1 MPRRT
6 ISAKI
11 VDQYMKKWSHLPSL
25 TLAKKIYN
33 ENIGAFTNL
42 DNVRTM
48 IRKRKG
54 AAGILKRKNTIDKSN
69 YTEKALEKLSLED
82 IDEGIDE
89 REQDYIFAKSIER
102 MLIISDIHIPYHD
115 APALK
120 KALEYGKEKNIDAI
134 LINGD
139 FIDFAPISY
148 FTKDPYTKLNLAA
161 DLELGRKILRII
173 RNTFP
178 DIPIYYK
185 LGNHEDWLEKYLQNK
200 APELLEIDE
209 FKLGTLLRF
218 GELKISEISS
228 YAMMKFG
235 KLNIIHGH
243 ELKGTIRSVNPA
255 RTLYLKTKRS
265 TLVAHHHVTSEHTES
280 DIDGEITTCWSMGCL
295 SQLKPKYA
303 GLDSKYNLGFV
314 YVTKSKDG
322 NFAVSN
328 KRIIK
333 GSVM

>member
-1 MPRRT
+1 MAQK
-6 ISAKI
+6 SKASEI
-11 VDQYMKKWSHLPSL
+11 VDGYMKKWSHLPSL

-33 ENIGAFTNL
+33 ENVGAFTNVEQARSLIRVKKGSRGVHNRKHKL
-42 DNVRTM
+42 DKTH
-48 IRKRKG
+48 
-54 AAGILKRKNTIDKSN
+54 
-69 YTEKALEKLSLED
+69 YTEAAIEKLSLED
-82 IDEGIDE
+82 IEDGIDE
-89 REQDYIFAKSIER
+89 REEDFVFAKSIER
-102 MLIISDIHIPYHD
+102 MLIISDIHIPYHN

-120 KALEYGKEKNIDAI
+120 KALQYGLEKKVDAV

-139 FIDFAPISY
+139 FIDFAPLSF
-148 FTKDPYTKLNLAA
+148 FTKDPYTKLNLLS
-161 DLELGRKILRII
+161 DIEVSRKILEII

-178 DIPIYYK
+178 NVPIYYK

-200 APELLEIDE
+200 APELLDMDE
-209 FKLGTLLRF
+209 FKLKSLLRF
-218 GELKISEISS
+218 GEFKITEISS

-243 ELKGTIRSVNPA
+243 ELKSTMRSVNPA
-255 RTLYLKTKRS
+255 RTLYLKAKRS

-280 DIDGEITTCWSMGCL
+280 DIDGDITTCWSMGCL

-314 YVTKSKDG
+314 YVTKNKDD
-322 NFAVSN
+322 NFTLNN

-333 GSVM
+333 DQIM

>member
-1 MPRRT
+1 MAKNKIT
-6 ISAKI
+6 SAI
-11 VDQYMKKWSHLPSL
+11 IDDYMKKWSHLPSL

-33 ENIGAFTNL
+33 ENVGAFN
-42 DNVRTM
+42 DVERVRSL
-48 IRKRKG
+48 IRIRKG
-54 AAGILKRKNTIDKSN
+54 AAGIKQRKTKEDKT
-69 YTEKALEKLSLED
+69 YFTEKAIEKLTLED

-89 REQDYIFAKSIER
+89 RESDYIFAKSLER
-102 MLIISDIHIPYHD
+102 MLVISDIHIPYHN

-120 KALEYGKEKNIDAI
+120 KALEYGKEKNIDSI

-139 FIDFAPISY
+139 FIDFAPLSY
-148 FTKDPYTKLNLAA
+148 FTKDPYTKMNLSS
-161 DLELGRKILRII
+161 DLDMTRKILQII

-178 DIPIYYK
+178 NIPIYYK
-185 LGNHEDWLEKYLQNK
+185 HGNHEDWLEKYLMNK
-200 APELLEIDE
+200 APELLDMNE
-209 FKLGTLLRF
+209 FKLRTLLKF

-243 ELKGTIRSVNPA
+243 ELKSTLRSVNPA
-255 RTLYLKTKRS
+255 RTLYLKTKKS

-280 DIDGEITTCWSMGCL
+280 DIDGQITTCWSIGCL

-303 GLDSKYNLGFV
+303 GLDSKYNLGFA
-314 YVTKSKDG
+314 YIQKTKDG

-328 KRIIK
+328 KRIIN
-333 GSVM
+333 GEVM

>member
-1 MPRRT
+1 MANKT
-6 ISAKI
+6 KTALI
-11 VDQYMKKWSHLPSL
+11 VDEYMKKWSHLPAM

-33 ENIGAFTNL
+33 ENVGAFN
-42 DNVRTM
+42 NVEHVRM
-48 IRKRKG
+48 LVRHRKG
-54 AAGILKRKNTIDKSN
+54 SAGQNKRKNVKDK
-69 YTEKALEKLSLED
+69 THFTQAAIKKLTLED
-82 IDEGIDE
+82 IEEGIDE
-89 REQDYIFAKSIER
+89 REQDFVFAKSIER
-102 MLIISDIHIPYHD
+102 MLVISDIHIPYHD

-120 KALEYGKEKNIDAI
+120 MALRYGLEKNVDAV

-139 FIDFAPISY
+139 YIDFAPISY
-148 FTKDPYTKLNLAA
+148 FTKDPYTKMNLLS
-161 DLELGRKILRII
+161 DLEISRNILEII

-185 LGNHEDWLEKYLQNK
+185 LGNHEDWLEKYLMNK
-200 APELLEIDE
+200 APELLDMDE
-209 FKLGTLLRF
+209 FKLKSLLRF
-218 GELKISEISS
+218 GELKITEISS

-243 ELKGTIRSVNPA
+243 ELKSTMRSVNPA
-255 RTLYLKTKRS
+255 RTLYLKAKRS

-280 DIDGEITTCWSMGCL
+280 DIDGDVVTCWSMGCL

-314 YVTKSKDG
+314 YVTKNKDG
-322 NFAVSN
+322 NFTLSN

-333 GSVM
+333 GQIM

>member
-1 MPRRT
+1 MPRT
-6 ISAKI
+6 KTSDI
-11 VDQYMKKWSHLPSL
+11 VDKYMKKWAHLPAR

-33 ENIGAFTNL
+33 ENVGAFTNA

-54 AAGILKRKNTIDKSN
+54 QQGAYHRKIKTNKIHFNES
-69 YTEKALEKLSLED
+69 ALEKLSLED
-82 IDEGIDE
+82 IEDGVDE
-89 REQDYIFAKSIER
+89 REEDFVFAKSINK
-102 MLIISDIHIPYHD
+102 MLVISDIHIPYHN

-120 KALEYGKEKNIDAI
+120 KSLEYGLEKNIDAI

-139 FIDFAPISY
+139 LVDFAPLSF
-148 FTKDPYTKLNLAA
+148 FTKDPYTKLNLLS
-161 DLELGRKILRII
+161 DIEMSRKILQII

-185 LGNHEDWLEKYLQNK
+185 MGNHEDWLEKYLQNK
-200 APELLEIDE
+200 APELLEMDE
-209 FKLGTLLRF
+209 FKLKSLLRF
-218 GELKISEISS
+218 GELKITQISS

-243 ELKGTIRSVNPA
+243 ELKSTMRSVNPA
-255 RTLYLKTKRS
+255 RTLYLKAKRS

-280 DIDGEITTCWSMGCL
+280 DIDGDIVTCWSMGCL

-303 GLDSKYNLGFV
+303 GLDSKYNLGFA
-314 YVTKSKDG
+314 YITKNKNGD
-322 NFAVSN
+322 FTLEN

-333 GSVM
+333 DQIR

>member
-1 MPRRT
+1 MANRT
-6 ISAKI
+6 KTTAI
-11 VDQYMKKWSHLPSL
+11 VDEYMKKWGHLPSM
-25 TLAKKIYN
+25 TLAKKVYN
-33 ENIGAFTNL
+33 ENVGAFN
-42 DNVRTM
+42 NVEHVRTLV
-48 IRKRKG
+48 RTKKG
-54 AAGILKRKNTIDKSN
+54 ANGKFQRAATADKTN

-82 IDEGIDE
+82 IEEGIDD
-89 REQDYIFAKSIER
+89 REKDFVFAKSIER

-120 KALEYGKEKNIDAI
+120 KALEYGKEKKVDAI

-148 FTKDPYTKLNLAA
+148 FTKDPYTKLNLSA
-161 DLELGRKILRII
+161 DIDLSRKVLQII

-185 LGNHEDWLEKYLQNK
+185 LGNHEDWLEKYLMNK
-200 APELLEIDE
+200 APELLEMDE

-218 GELKISEISS
+218 GELKITEISS

-243 ELKGTIRSVNPA
+243 ELKSTIRSVNPA

-265 TLVAHHHVTSEHTES
+265 TIVAHHHVTSEHTES
-280 DIDGEITTCWSMGCL
+280 DIDGEITTCWSIGCL

-303 GLDSKYNLGFV
+303 GLDSKYNLGFA
-314 YVTKSKDG
+314 YVSKTKDG
-322 NFAVSN
+322 NFTVSN

-333 GSVM
+333 GSIM